1 VLRHGEQ
8 RANIFGIKRR
18 VELMAAG
25 LPQLAAQPPA
35 QQVQPPMQR
44 PDHSVGVVLV
54 SEPPKAVPAESG
66 NALCGS

>member
-1 VLRHGEQ
+1 
-8 RANIFGIKRR
+8 
-18 VELMAAG
+18 MAAG